1 MNNNQTS
8 YTRRI
13 IAMILTLGLFLDE
26 FLHSI
31 VSVPR
36 AVINESKKKVR
47 KLESVGTPRQTWGRF
62 HKAI

>member
-1 MNNNQTS
+1 MNDNQTS
-8 YTRRI
+8 YKRRI

-47 KLESVGTPRQTWGRF
+47 KLESVGTT
-62 HKAI
+62 